1 MPNIY
6 VKNSSKNDNN
16 KRTIYKIIL
25 RFCLPGLLIGVIFGM
40 ARALGEA
47 MAVQMVIG
55 NTVLLPKGLATP
67 TTTLTSQLTVQMG
80 NTIFGT
86 VQNNALWTLALFL
99 LLISLV
105 FNVLIRTLAKKG
117 NY

>member
-1 MPNIY
+1 
-6 VKNSSKNDNN
+6 
-16 KRTIYKIIL
+16 
-25 RFCLPGLLIGVIFGM
+25 
-40 ARALGEA
+40 
-47 MAVQMVIG
+47 
-55 NTVLLPKGLATP
+55 
-67 TTTLTSQLTVQMG
+67 
-80 NTIFGT
+80 GT